1 MARTADHLVQLC
13 HGGHPTDR
21 ANLRLCHCA
30 CNTGRSNTLRLLTID
45 QCACSVGLPCAVL
58 NPVAKRGYVAI
69 DMGEL

>member
-1 MARTADHLVQLC
+1 M
-13 HGGHPTDR
+13 
-21 ANLRLCHCA
+21 A
-30 CNTGRSNTLRLLTID
+30 CNTARSNALRLLTID